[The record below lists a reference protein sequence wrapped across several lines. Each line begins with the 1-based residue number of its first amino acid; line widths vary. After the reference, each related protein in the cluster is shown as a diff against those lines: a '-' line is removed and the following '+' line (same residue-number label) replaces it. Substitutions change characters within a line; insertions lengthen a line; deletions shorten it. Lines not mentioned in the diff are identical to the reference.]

1 VWLFLLLNDDGNI
14 ILMVYEDVCDY
25 DDDDGD
31 DDGDGDEEEE
41 EGVDHDHDAKERIMW
56 CWAVLTV
63 NGCNAQMP

>member
-1 VWLFLLLNDDGNI
+1 MWLFLLLNDDGNI

-25 DDDDGD
+25 DDDDDGD

-41 EGVDHDHDAKERIMW
+41 EVDHDHDAKERIMW